1 VNRAAV
7 AVLPLAALVTLAA
20 LLTLSGCV
28 AGTNTSDNSPLPST
42 SATDTPRLT
51 DGPNTEP
58 PEDDATVVPVPEAAG
73 TSQEAAIAAAE
84 NAVAAFGRPD
94 LPYQE
99 WINGLY
105 PLMTQTGAAA
115 YEGTDPQNVPVHQ
128 VTGAGSILDGSTEV
142 ALIVQVPTDAGTYN
156 VSLSRAS
163 ADAPW
168 LADRIRPAGA

>member
-7 AVLPLAALVTLAA
+7 AVLPLAAL
-20 LLTLSGCV
+20 LTLSGCV
-28 AGTNTSDNSPLPST
+28 ADTSHNTPLPST
-42 SATDTPRLT
+42 SATGTPRPT
-51 DGPNTEP
+51 DGPNPTP
-58 PEDDATVVPVPEAAG
+58 PEDDATMVPVPGAAG
-73 TSQEAAIAAAE
+73 TSQEAAITAAE

-115 YEGTDPQNVPVHQ
+115 YEGTDPQNVPVRQ
-128 VTGAGSILDGSTEV
+128 VTGAGMILEGSTEV

-156 VSLSRAS
+156 VSLSRSS

>member
-1 VNRAAV
+1 MNRAAA
-7 AVLPLAALVTLAA
+7 AVLPLAALLA
-20 LLTLSGCV
+20 LSGCV
-28 AGTNTSDNSPLPST
+28 PATNTTDNSPVPST
-42 SATDTPRLT
+42 SATGTARPT
-51 DGPNTEP
+51 DGPNP
-58 PEDDATVVPVPEAAG
+58 DAPEDDATVVPVPEAAD
-73 TSQEAAIAAAE
+73 TSQEAAIVAAE
-84 NAVAAFGRPD
+84 KTVAAFGRPD
-94 LPYQE
+94 LPYQD

-115 YEGTDPQNVPVHQ
+115 YEGTDPQNVPVRQ
-128 VTGAGSILDGSTEV
+128 VTGPGSILDGSTEV